1 MAELSEAC
9 SCKRRTLYRY
19 FPSKEDLFWAAAE
32 RAYTMLVERISLIG
46 GVWKSGRVSAIG
58 RVRSWAITYFDFS
71 LENLYEFRLIM
82 DARVKTLSTG
92 SDAPEGVGQEYV
104 IAKIGRHGA
113 ALAALDQTVLS
124 GLAPLSGQLET
135 EGFCPVG
142 SGAQT
147 LWELLGVL
155 IGLIEFHARYRNGGS
170 GYPFGTPEGIRSM
183 IDKQVDM
190 AFEAKGERK

>member
-1 MAELSEAC
+1 M
-9 SCKRRTLYRY
+9 
-19 FPSKEDLFWAAAE
+19 
-32 RAYTMLVERISLIG
+32 
-46 GVWKSGRVSAIG
+46 
-58 RVRSWAITYFDFS
+58 TYFDSS

-82 DARVKTLSTG
+82 DAREKTLRAG
-92 SDAPEGVGQEYV
+92 ADAPEGAGPEYV

-124 GLAPLSGQLET
+124 GLAPLTGQLES
-135 EGFCPVG
+135 EGSCPVG

-155 IGLIEFHARYRNGGS
+155 IGLVEFHARHRNGGS
-170 GYPFGTPEGIRSM
+170 GYPFGTPEGIRLM

-190 AFEAKGERK
+190 AFQAKGEDK